1 MLKPD
6 RVIAVR
12 NTKIVYRD
20 GNRCIKIF
28 KKGHA
33 KTDIIAEAL
42 NQAMMENTPG
52 LLVPKILEVT
62 TVDEKWAII
71 SEYIRGKPLSRLMEE
86 YPERKNEYLDLFID
100 LQLLI
105 HSQTA
110 HTLNELHEQTH
121 REIDETSLGEE
132 AKELL
137 HKHLD
142 TLPVKNSLCHGDFEP
157 SNIIIASGSDPYVTD
172 WSHVRRGDPD
182 EDAAR
187 SYLLFW
193 LDGNIGTAEK
203 YLEKYCSKTGNNK
216 NNILRW
222 IPLVAAS
229 KYVKGNEQQREF
241 LLSWINKVKNYESK
255 GETP

>member
-28 KKGHA
+28 KKGHS

-42 NQAMMENTPG
+42 NQAMMEDTPG
-52 LLVPKILEVT
+52 LLVPKILEIT
-62 TVDEKWAII
+62 TVDEKWAIV
-71 SEYIRGKPLSRLMEE
+71 SEFIRGKPLSRLMQEF
-86 YPERKNEYLDLFID
+86 PEKKNEYIDLFID

-110 HTLNELHEQTH
+110 YTLNTLTDQTH
-121 REIDETSLGEE
+121 REIEE
-132 AKELL
+132 AKLDKATKIAL
-137 HKHLD
+137 HSHLD
-142 TLPVKNSLCHGDFEP
+142 NLPERNSLCHGDFEP
-157 SNIIIASGSDPYVTD
+157 SNIIIATGNTPYITD
-172 WSHVRRGDPD
+172 WSHVRRGNPD

-203 YLEKYCSKTGNNK
+203 YLDAFCKKSGKDK
-216 NNILRW
+216 KSIKQWL
-222 IPLVAAS
+222 PLVAAS
-229 KYVKGNEQQREF
+229 KYVKGNDQQREF
-241 LLSWINKVKNYESK
+241 LLSWINEVNNI
-255 GETP
+255 